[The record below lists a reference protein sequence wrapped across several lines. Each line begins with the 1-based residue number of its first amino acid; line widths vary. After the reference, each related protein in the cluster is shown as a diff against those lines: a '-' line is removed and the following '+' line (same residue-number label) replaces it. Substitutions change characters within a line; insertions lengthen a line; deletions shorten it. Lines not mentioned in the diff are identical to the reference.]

1 MYTIYSYSDLEKI
14 KFDNKL
20 IIQLKKEIE
29 NIHECVGKHLKEDN
43 FNIKEYGK
51 IVLINNEI
59 EFKRLVTSQ
68 NCKYYLLNVEVEQ
81 WVIDND
87 IYYVMNGVEHSGL
100 FIEIVIK
107 EELYKKFDI
116 TSKYYI
122 EHNLKRIKSNNG
134 KTQILS
140 Y

>member
-20 IIQLKKEIE
+20 IIELKKEIE
-29 NIHECVGKHLKEDN
+29 NIHECVGKHLKAEN
-43 FNIKEYGK
+43 FTIKEYGK
-51 IVLINNEI
+51 IVVINNEI
-59 EFKRLVTSQ
+59 EFKRLVTIQ
-68 NCKYYLLNVEVEQ
+68 NGKYSLLNVEVEQ
-81 WVIDND
+81 WIIDND
-87 IYYVMNGVEHSGL
+87 IYYVMNGVEHNGL
-100 FIEIVIK
+100 FIEIIIK
-107 EELYKKFDI
+107 EELYKKFD
-116 TSKYYI
+116 TTCKYYI

>member
-20 IIQLKKEIE
+20 IIELKKEIE
-29 NIHECVGKHLKEDN
+29 NIHECVGKHLKADN
-43 FNIKEYGK
+43 FTIKEYGK
-51 IVLINNEI
+51 IVVINNEI

-68 NCKYYLLNVEVEQ
+68 NGKYSLLNVEVEQ
-81 WVIDND
+81 WIIDND
-87 IYYVMNGVEHSGL
+87 IYYVMNGVEDNGL
-100 FIEIVIK
+100 FIEIIIK
-107 EELYKKFDI
+107 EELYKKFD
-116 TSKYYI
+116 TTGKYYI